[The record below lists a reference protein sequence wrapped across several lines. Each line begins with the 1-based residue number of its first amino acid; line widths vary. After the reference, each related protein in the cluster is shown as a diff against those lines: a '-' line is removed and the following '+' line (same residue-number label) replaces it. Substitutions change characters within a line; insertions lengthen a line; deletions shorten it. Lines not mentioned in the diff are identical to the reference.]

1 MLLHWIWFA
10 ELKDISLLHKHRLLE
25 RFGDP
30 EELFRMSEEALLGAG
45 IPEKERIALLD
56 KNLWKAEQIIARC
69 TKRDISVL
77 PVLDSAYPK
86 RLRNSPDAPIVLYYR
101 GVLPDWEAR
110 PFIGAVG
117 TRKASPYG
125 IQVAYQLGSQI
136 ASCGGVVV
144 SGGAAGADTAAI
156 QGAMNAG
163 YPVVCV
169 LGCGVDVVYPY
180 SNRKLFE
187 AVVKEGCLI
196 SEYPPGAEAKPWHFP
211 VRNRIISGVSNGV
224 LVAEAP
230 KVSGALITARHAL
243 EQGRDVFVVPGNIN
257 SPTCEGSNA
266 LLQEG
271 ATPVFSGWDVVSG
284 YEFLYP
290 GKLQKNM
297 TVPLY
302 SGEETLAPVA
312 EESIV
317 PKKSSNKSA
326 KSGKIPIDNGDKS
339 PYIELVKNRP
349 ALTEEEQ
356 AVLACLTQKPA
367 EASALMDTLDMPS
380 GKVLSILT
388 MLTVKGY
395 AQKHPG
401 GSFSLTNII
410 QTRS

>member
-30 EELFRMSEEALLGAG
+30 EELHRMSEEALINAG
-45 IPEKERIALLD
+45 LPEKERNALLD
-56 KNLWKAEQIIARC
+56 KDLWKAEQIVERC
-69 TKRDISVL
+69 TKREISVL

-86 RLRNSPDAPIVLYYR
+86 RLRNSPDAPILLYYR

-110 PFIGAVG
+110 PFIGVVG
-117 TRKASPYG
+117 TREASAYG
-125 IQVAYQLGSQI
+125 LQVAHQLGSQI
-136 ASCGGVVV
+136 ASCGGFVV
-144 SGGAAGADTAAI
+144 SGGAAGADTSAM
-156 QGAMNAG
+156 QGAMSAG
-163 YPVVCV
+163 CPVVGV

-196 SEYPPGAEAKPWHFP
+196 SEYPPGSEAKPWHFP
-211 VRNRIISGVSNGV
+211 ARNRIISGVSNGV
-224 LVAEAP
+224 LVVEAP
-230 KVSGALITARHAL
+230 KKSGALITARYAL

-257 SPTCEGSNA
+257 SSTCEGSNA

-271 ATPVFSGWDVVSG
+271 ATPVLSGWDVVSG

-290 GKLQKNM
+290 GKLQKNL
-297 TVPLY
+297 TVSLY
-302 SGEETLAPVA
+302 TEEETPAKVA
-312 EESIV
+312 QNPARLEN
-317 PKKSSNKSA
+317 SSNKTA
-326 KSGKIPIDNGDKS
+326 ESGKIPIDNGGKS

-349 ALTEEEQ
+349 ALNEEEQ
-356 AVLACLTQKPA
+356 AVLAYLSQEPQQA
-367 EASALMDTLDMPS
+367 AQLMAALDMPS

-401 GSFSLTNII
+401 GSFSIK
-410 QTRS
+410 

>member
-30 EELFRMSEEALLGAG
+30 EELHRMSEEALLQIGL
-45 IPEKERIALLD
+45 PEKERNALQD
-56 KNLWKAEQIIARC
+56 KDLWKAEQILARC
-69 TKRDISVL
+69 SKRDIGIL
-77 PVLDSAYPK
+77 PVTDSAYPK

-110 PFIGAVG
+110 PFIGVVG
-117 TRKASPYG
+117 TRKASAYG
-125 IQVAYQLGSQI
+125 LQVGHQLGSQI
-136 ASCGGVVV
+136 ATCGGFVV
-144 SGGAAGADTAAI
+144 SGGAAGGDTAAM
-156 QGAMNAG
+156 QGAMGAG
-163 YPVVCV
+163 YPVVGV
-169 LGCGVDVVYPY
+169 LGCGVDVVYPL

-187 AVVKEGCLI
+187 AIVKEGCLI
-196 SEYPPGAEAKPWHFP
+196 SEYPPGTEPKPWHFP
-211 VRNRIISGVSNGV
+211 ARNRIISGVSNGV
-224 LVAEAP
+224 LVVEAP
-230 KVSGALITARHAL
+230 QSSGALITARYAL

-290 GKLQKNM
+290 GKLQKNLDYA
-297 TVPLY
+297 LY
-302 SGEETLAPVA
+302 TGEETLANVAQEPVRL
-312 EESIV
+312 E
-317 PKKSSNKSA
+317 KSSNKTA

-339 PYIELVKNRP
+339 PYSIELVKNRP
-349 ALTEEEQ
+349 ALTQEEQ
-356 AVLACLTQKPA
+356 AVLAYLTQESK
-367 EASALMDTLDMPS
+367 EASGLMDAIDMPS

-401 GSFSLTNII
+401 GSFSLK
-410 QTRS
+410 

>member
-30 EELFRMSEEALLGAG
+30 EELHRMSEEALLNAG
-45 IPEKERIALLD
+45 LPEKERNALLD

-69 TKRDISVL
+69 GKRDIGIL
-77 PVLDSAYPK
+77 PVADSAYPK

-101 GVLPDWEAR
+101 GILPNWEER
-110 PFIGAVG
+110 PFIGVVG
-117 TRKASPYG
+117 TRKASAYG
-125 IQVAYQLGSQI
+125 LQVAHQLGSQI
-136 ASCGGVVV
+136 ASCGGFVV
-144 SGGAAGADTAAI
+144 SGGAAGGDTAAM
-156 QGAMNAG
+156 QGAISAG
-163 YPVVCV
+163 FPVVGV
-169 LGCGVDVVYPY
+169 LGCGVDVVYPH

-187 AVVKEGCLI
+187 KIVADGCLI
-196 SEYPPGAEAKPWHFP
+196 SEYPPGTEPKPWHFP
-211 VRNRIISGVSNGV
+211 ARNRIISGVSNGV
-224 LVAEAP
+224 LVVEAP
-230 KVSGALITARHAL
+230 KSSGALITARYAL

-271 ATPVFSGWDVVSG
+271 AAPVLSGWDVVSG

-290 GKLQKNM
+290 GKLQKDLK
-297 TVPLY
+297 VSLY
-302 SGEETLAPVA
+302 AGEETLAQVAQTPVNL
-312 EESIV
+312 ENST
-317 PKKSSNKSA
+317 NKSA
-326 KSGKIPIDNGDKS
+326 KSGKIPIDNGEKS

-349 ALTEEEQ
+349 TLGEEEQ
-356 AVLACLTQKPA
+356 AVFARLTTEPQ
-367 EASALMDTLDMPS
+367 EASELMAALDMPS

-401 GSFSLTNII
+401 GSYSAK
-410 QTRS
+410 

>member
-30 EELFRMSEEALLGAG
+30 EELFRMSEEALLNAG
-45 IPEKERIALLD
+45 LPEKERNALLD
-56 KNLWKAEQIIARC
+56 KNLWKAEQIAERC
-69 TKRDISVL
+69 TKRDIGVL
-77 PVLDSAYPK
+77 PVADSAYPK
-86 RLRNSPDAPIVLYYR
+86 RLRNSPDAPVVLYYR
-101 GVLPDWEAR
+101 GVLPDWEAK
-110 PFIGAVG
+110 PFIGVVG
-117 TRKASPYG
+117 TRKASAYG
-125 IQVAYQLGSQI
+125 LQVAHQLGSQI
-136 ASCGGVVV
+136 ASCGGFVV
-144 SGGAAGADTAAI
+144 SGGAAGGDTAAM
-156 QGAMNAG
+156 QGAMSAG
-163 YPVVCV
+163 CPVVAV

-196 SEYPPGAEAKPWHFP
+196 SEYPPGSEAKPWHFP
-211 VRNRIISGVSNGV
+211 ARNRIISGVSNGV
-224 LVAEAP
+224 LVVEAP
-230 KVSGALITARHAL
+230 KISGTLITARYAL

-271 ATPVFSGWDVVSG
+271 ATPVLSGWDVVSG

-290 GKLQKNM
+290 GKLQKKLDFS
-297 TVPLY
+297 LY
-302 SGEETLAPVA
+302 TGEETPAQVA
-312 EESIV
+312 EIPARLKNS
-317 PKKSSNKSA
+317 PNKTA
-326 KSGKIPIDNGDKS
+326 ESGKKPIDNGEKS

-349 ALTEEEQ
+349 ALSEEEQ
-356 AVLACLTQKPA
+356 AVLARLTNQPQ
-367 EASALMDTLDMPS
+367 EASKLMAALDMPA

-401 GSFSLTNII
+401 GSFCMK
-410 QTRS
+410 

>member
-30 EELFRMSEEALLGAG
+30 EELFRMSEEALLNAG
-45 IPEKERIALLD
+45 LPEKERNALSD
-56 KNLWKAEQIIARC
+56 KDLWKAEQIVERC
-69 TKRDISVL
+69 TKRDIGVL
-77 PVLDSAYPK
+77 PVADSAYPK

-101 GVLPDWEAR
+101 GVLPDWESK
-110 PFIGAVG
+110 PFIGVVG
-117 TRKASPYG
+117 TRKASAYG
-125 IQVAYQLGSQI
+125 LQVAHQLGSQI
-136 ASCGGVVV
+136 ASCGGFVV
-144 SGGAAGADTAAI
+144 SGGAAGGDTAAM
-156 QGAMNAG
+156 QGAMSSG
-163 YPVVCV
+163 FPVVGV

-187 AVVKEGCLI
+187 KMIAEGCLI
-196 SEYPPGAEAKPWHFP
+196 SEYPPGTEPKPWHFP
-211 VRNRIISGVSNGV
+211 ARNRIISGVSNGV
-224 LVAEAP
+224 LVVEAP
-230 KVSGALITARHAL
+230 KVSGALITVRHAL

-271 ATPVFSGWDVVSG
+271 AAPVLSGWDVVSG

-290 GKLQKNM
+290 GKLQKNLN
-297 TVPLY
+297 VPLY
-302 SGEETLAPVA
+302 TGEETQAKVA
-312 EESIV
+312 QTPARLEN
-317 PKKSSNKSA
+317 SSNKTPE
-326 KSGKIPIDNGDKS
+326 SGKIPIDNGDKS

-349 ALTEEEQ
+349 ALGEEEQ
-356 AVLACLTQKPA
+356 AVLARLTDKPQ
-367 EASALMDTLDMPS
+367 EASALMAALDMPS

-401 GSFSLTNII
+401 GSFSVK
-410 QTRS
+410 

>member
-30 EELFRMSEEALLGAG
+30 EELYRMSEEALLQADL
-45 IPEKERIALLD
+45 PEKERNALAD
-56 KNLWKAEQIIARC
+56 KELWKAEQIAERC
-69 TKRDISVL
+69 TKRDIGVL

-86 RLRNSPDAPIVLYYR
+86 RLRNSPDAPIVLYYK
-101 GVLPDWEAR
+101 GILPDWEAR
-110 PFIGAVG
+110 PFIGVVG
-117 TRKASPYG
+117 TRKASAYG
-125 IQVAYQLGSQI
+125 LQVAHQLGSQI
-136 ASCGGVVV
+136 ASCGGFVV
-144 SGGAAGADTAAI
+144 SGGAAGGDTAAM
-156 QGAMNAG
+156 QGAMAAG
-163 YPVVCV
+163 YPVVGV

-187 AVVKEGCLI
+187 AIVKEGCLI
-196 SEYPPGAEAKPWHFP
+196 SEYPPGTEARSWHFP
-211 VRNRIISGVSNGV
+211 ARNRIISGVSNGV
-224 LVAEAP
+224 LVVEAP
-230 KVSGALITARHAL
+230 QKSGALITARCAL

-266 LLQEG
+266 MLQEG
-271 ATPVFSGWDVVSG
+271 ATPVLSGWDVVSG

-290 GKLQKNM
+290 GKLQKNL
-297 TVPLY
+297 TVALY
-302 SGEETLAPVA
+302 PQEETPAKVA
-312 EESIV
+312 QNAVHLENS
-317 PKKSSNKSA
+317 PNKTA

-349 ALTEEEQ
+349 TLNEEEQ
-356 AVLACLTQKPA
+356 AVLACLKESPQ
-367 EASALMDTLDMPS
+367 EASFLLDALDMPS

-401 GSFSLTNII
+401 GSFSLK
-410 QTRS
+410 